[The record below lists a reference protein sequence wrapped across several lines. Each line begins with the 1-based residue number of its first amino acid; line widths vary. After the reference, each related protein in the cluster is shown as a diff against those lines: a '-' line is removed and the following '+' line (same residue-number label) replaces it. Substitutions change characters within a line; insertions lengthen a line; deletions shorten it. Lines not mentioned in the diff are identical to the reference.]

1 MTLVLS
7 SDVTSAVSGINTVS
21 GALSGID
28 GAANISV
35 TADVADAVSNI
46 QEVDKEMESATGGVK
61 KDTTVSVTA
70 DVAEAVSNIQEVDKE
85 MESATGGTKK
95 DTTVSVTADVA
106 EAVSNI
112 QTVDDQLQETS
123 AEGEKEISVTADVA
137 EATGA
142 LQEVDAEL
150 AAAGGE
156 NEISVTADVAEAT
169 GALQEV
175 DAELAAAETD
185 KTVKVAAD
193 VAGAVE
199 TIQDFS
205 MRALPDDMSI
215 SVTANTQEAVAGME
229 VVAEKLKATPD
240 GKRIDL
246 SASGAKAITGISA
259 VDGKL
264 HALPANKNISVT
276 ANVNAA
282 LAQIGLVSKKLEVN
296 AAMMTGA
303 FGGMGGLAGIATVGG
318 AVAILGNVAK
328 KGDEIAD
335 GAKRIGVT
343 TAEYQQ
349 LAYAAEQTGASAGSV
364 EVAFKR
370 MNMVLDGADE
380 ESKTAQ
386 VSLGRLGLTLA
397 DFGGKSQEQK
407 FALIVSK
414 LGSIT
419 DATER
424 AAIAMQVFGRGAQEL
439 GPMLNEYEALK
450 QELQDIG
457 GIMSAEA
464 VDAADRLGDSINS
477 LTKQFTALVADSGVL
492 DFLAKAAEGMNALSA
507 NSKRM
512 EGINAG
518 GAYKEQGFWG
528 NLKDAYFG
536 ESEGEK
542 ITTGATSKAAVDA
555 KLEQKNAPKAP
566 TKLESISNRGAAIE
580 EDLMALTGR
589 QQASALDSEK
599 LMLQG
604 EINKKMVEY
613 KDLLKEAAAAGIKEA
628 DIQLKKINDQE
639 KAKKTMEGIVGDMQQ
654 QIMIQDMLAAG
665 KQREAYIEGELY
677 RLQKTHPNR
686 ANTPEEEKEITGLAD
701 TIFTGNAD
709 KAQNDMMAEMQEQV
723 RLQELI
729 NAGKAR
735 QAFIEETLAKFAKQR
750 GEVLS
755 EEAINSITE
764 LAGKSFDLNNKG
776 ASAPEMKTEVP
787 NVDSFAK
794 LGLYNFGEG
803 VSKSLDVERN
813 SLLKQIAAKVG
824 LPVMQEVL
832 A

>member
-1 MTLVLS
+1 MADSERKLTLVLS

-21 GALSGID
+21 AALSGID

-35 TADVADAVSNI
+35 S
-46 QEVDKEMESATGGVK
+46 
-61 KDTTVSVTA
+61 A
-70 DVAEAVSNIQEVDKE
+70 DVAEATGALQEVDAE
-85 MESATGGTKK
+85 LTAAGGAANIS
-95 DTTVSVTADVA
+95 VSADVA
-106 EAVSNI
+106 EA
-112 QTVDDQLQETS
+112 TGALQEVD
-123 AEGEKEISVTADVA
+123 AELTAAGGAANISVTADVA

-150 AAAGGE
+150 TAAGGAA
-156 NEISVTADVAEAT
+156 NISVTADVAEAT

-175 DAELAAAETD
+175 DAELTAAGGNAN
-185 KTVKVAAD
+185 
-193 VAGAVE
+193 
-199 TIQDFS
+199 
-205 MRALPDDMSI
+205 I
-215 SVTANTQEAVAGME
+215 SVTADVAEATGNIE
-229 VVAEKLKATPD
+229 IVAEKLKATPD

-246 SASGAKAITGISA
+246 SASGAKAITGIQA

-264 HALPANKNISVT
+264 HALPAHKNISVT

-282 LAQIGLVSKKLEVN
+282 LAKIELVSNKLSGN

-303 FGGMGGLAGIATVGG
+303 FGGMGGLAGIATIGG

-364 EVAFKR
+364 EIAFKR
-370 MNMVLDGADE
+370 MNNILNGADE

-386 VSLGRLGLTLA
+386 KSLDALGLSMS
-397 DFGGKSQEQK
+397 DFGGKSQEQR
-407 FALIVSK
+407 FSLIISK

-424 AAIAMQVFGRGAQEL
+424 AAIATQVFGRGAQEL
-439 GPMLNEYEALK
+439 MPMLGEYEALK

-464 VDAADRLGDSINS
+464 VDAADRLGDSINA
-477 LTKQFTALVADSGVL
+477 LTKQFTVMVAESGVL

-536 ESEGEK
+536 ESEGTK
-542 ITTGATSKAAVDA
+542 IYAAGPSDAAVKA

-566 TKLESISNRGAAIE
+566 TKLESISSRGAAIE

-639 KAKKTMEGIVGDMQQ
+639 KSKKTMAGIVDDMRQ

-677 RLQKTHPNR
+677 RLQKTHPDR
-686 ANTPEEEKEITGLAD
+686 ANTPEEEKKITGLAD

-729 NAGKAR
+729 NAGKGK

-750 GEVLS
+750 GEALS

-764 LAGKSFDLNNKG
+764 LAGKSFDLNNKDKG
-776 ASAPEMKTEVP
+776 ADMRSEVP
-787 NVDSFAK
+787 QVDQLAK
-794 LGLYNFGEG
+794 IGGYNFGGG
-803 VSKSLDVERN
+803 VNQSLDVERN
-813 SLLKQIAAKVG
+813 GLLKQIAAKVG
-824 LPVMQEVL
+824 IPQTVEVL